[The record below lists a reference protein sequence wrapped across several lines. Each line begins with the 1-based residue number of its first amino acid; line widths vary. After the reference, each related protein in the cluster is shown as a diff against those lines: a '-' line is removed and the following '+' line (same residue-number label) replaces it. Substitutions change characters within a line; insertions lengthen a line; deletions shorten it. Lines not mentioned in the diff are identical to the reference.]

1 MSLAG
6 LRSLTAPP
14 SAAHSHQ
21 RAPFRRRVWIAAI
34 ELALTTAAILVYFL
48 ARGAHP
54 DDVPSSVR
62 RALDIVNFEK
72 SLGIFREQ
80 DVQAWFLRWPAV
92 IHFAN
97 AFYVWGM
104 YPLMAV
110 VAFWVAATNLPYFRF
125 LRNVML
131 VSAVMG
137 LVGYWLLPTAP
148 PRLLGLHGHEF
159 GFVDTVHGSSRD
171 LQPAPFLNEYA
182 AIPSFHFAW
191 VLLASVALW
200 ANTRSLP
207 VKALAVLVSVLM
219 AWAVVVTGNHFFV
232 DMVLGLAV
240 VAVAWVITRLAYLVP
255 WGRLP
260 GVGPVRRQLAAPIP
274 ADDGRRR

>member
-1 MSLAG
+1 M
-6 LRSLTAPP
+6 R
-14 SAAHSHQ
+14 
-21 RAPFRRRVWIAAI
+21 IAAI
-34 ELALTTAAILVYFL
+34 ELALTTAAIVVYFL
-48 ARGAHP
+48 IRGAHP

-62 RALDIVNFEK
+62 RALDVVDFER
-72 SLGIFREQ
+72 SLGVFREQ

-92 IHFAN
+92 IDFAN
-97 AFYVWGM
+97 NFYVWGM
-104 YPLMAV
+104 YPLMAA
-110 VAFWVAATNLPYFRF
+110 VAFWVGVTNLPYFRF

-148 PRLLGLHGHEF
+148 PRLLAAHGYDF
-159 GFVDTVHGSSRD
+159 GFVDTVHGSSHD

-200 ANTRSLP
+200 ANTPRP
-207 VKALAVLVSVLM
+207 AIKALAVAVSVLM

-232 DMVLGLAV
+232 DMVLGVAV
-240 VAVAWVITRLAYLVP
+240 VAVAWVITAFAYLVP
-255 WGRLP
+255 WERLP
-260 GVGPVRRQLAAPIP
+260 GVGPVRRQLAAAI